1 MRLPPAV
8 RPPRRAAEAAAAFG
22 ERGLRWDVRGKA
34 AFVGVGLALAGAGR
48 VANAAGALPAE
59 PRYVFEHVGEEKG
72 FATRT
77 VISLHQ
83 DRQGFLWVGTLVG
96 LHRFDGASFQLV
108 SGPGGVPET
117 AVYSV
122 RESPDGTL
130 FASTGA
136 GLFER
141 VGHRFEAVALPA
153 PADSLDPFEPF
164 AFDGRGRL
172 LVATAR
178 GLVRRTEGAF
188 EPIGPPLPV
197 SAVHVTSSGEVWCAG
212 GARAFRL
219 TPAGVVAHEVPD
231 LPGDPVRSFASSPG
245 GGLWI
250 RTARHLLRR
259 DRDRFV
265 PDDDGL
271 PGGNDYGAPFVDRF
285 GELWVPTPVGLYHRE
300 GRRWRRL
307 GRAQGMGANAV
318 IAVTE
323 DREGALW
330 IGFGGAGLDRWPGRR
345 LWSAWGTEEGLPNEV
360 VWGTVRDTSG
370 RLLIATSDGLAI
382 VDPGRPGIRFVNER
396 DGLAGRTVRH
406 LAASSDGT
414 VWAVSVPGG
423 LSRIDP
429 ARGTARVV
437 RDLPEAPVNVTSS
450 PDGAAYL
457 VSRNHVF
464 RLGDRLVELPFP
476 AGLEGMAGRLVA
488 ADGGVLWERGRS
500 GLFRFDGTRWRLF
513 TAKDGLLDAP
523 VDEVGAVTGE
533 EAWVRYRSGQAL
545 SRLRLRGGGLDV
557 RHFRRSDGLLDT
569 APFFIGRD
577 AGGRAWLGGENGISV
592 VAPDGRVR
600 SFTRADGLIWND
612 CSDGGFLAEP
622 DGSVL
627 VGTSR
632 GLARYDPTG
641 GEELPVAPEVSLTS
655 VALGGREAVPG
666 NEVPWD
672 RRDLAARFAALT
684 FRSPGD
690 VLFRYR
696 LSGLE
701 SEAIETPLREARY
714 PSLPA
719 GTYRFEVSCRSAAGL
734 WSTRPATF
742 DLTILPPWW
751 QTWPFRIGLALA
763 ALAASAGAVKARVAR
778 LERRQEQLEAQVA
791 ERTRLLDERNRELQR
806 ANRRLGDAQKRLAE
820 LQRSAPDSLG
830 NLGEWGRRLAE
841 ETARMAGLETL
852 AIFTR
857 HGETVTPLFPTARRA
872 PSADELHAAA
882 AGRGTS
888 GAHGLVPVLGPTGE
902 LHGTLAIDGPLE
914 RLGDVERQ
922 LLETLARHLGTTL
935 DLASLRR
942 RLQDAQSEREASRS
956 ELHRQGIDTLRE
968 CPRCGRCFD
977 QRLERCAADGAE
989 LASTRLLP
997 LRLGGRYR
1005 LRRLLGEGGM
1015 GAVFLAVDETT
1026 GQRRAVKIV
1035 RAEHLND
1042 VVVRTR
1048 FEREAQLVARISHP
1062 GVVTLVDSGELP
1074 DGSRFLV
1081 MELLEGFDLGRIVEA
1096 RGPGTPAQVA
1106 EVLRQAGAALQA
1118 AHLLGVLHRDLKPSN
1133 LFLQPRR
1140 DGFGVK
1146 VVDFGLA
1153 KAMGEKSK
1161 ATQTGFVVGSP
1172 MYMSPEQ
1179 IREES
1184 LDGRS
1189 DLFSLASVGYELL
1202 TGVAAFEGANVAEIF
1217 TRILQEPPA
1226 PFATFLPGF
1235 PVEVEALYAEA
1246 FEKKPARRPAGVGAW
1261 VGRVVPALGGVP
1273 STVSGWPIEAIH
1285 AEAAAFLSGF
1295 VAESSG

>member
-1 MRLPPAV
+1 V
-8 RPPRRAAEAAAAFG
+8 RGAAAF
-22 ERGLRWDVRGKA
+22 LS
-34 AFVGVGLALAGAGR
+34 VGLALAGAGR
-48 VANAAGALPAE
+48 VAAAAGVLPPD

-77 VISLHQ
+77 VVSLCQ
-83 DRQGFLWVGTLVG
+83 DREGFLWVGTLNG
-96 LHRFDGASFQLV
+96 LHRFDGASFQLL

-122 RESPDGTL
+122 REAPDGTL
-130 FASTGA
+130 FVSTGA
-136 GLFER
+136 GLYQR
-141 VGHRFEAVALPA
+141 ARGRFEKVSLPA
-153 PADSLDPFEPF
+153 QADSLEAFEPF

-172 LVATAR
+172 LVATSS
-178 GLVRRTEGAF
+178 GLLRRTDGVI

-197 SAVHVTSSGEVWCAG
+197 SAVHASPAGELWCASG
-212 GARAFRL
+212 TRAFRL
-219 TPAGVVAHEVPD
+219 TPTGAVAHEVSG
-231 LPGDPVRSFASSPG
+231 LPGDAVRSFASAPDG
-245 GGLWI
+245 TLWI

-259 DRDRFV
+259 DGDRFV
-265 PDDDGL
+265 LDDDGL
-271 PGGNDYGAPFVDRF
+271 PGGNDYGGPFADRF
-285 GELWVPTPVGLYHRE
+285 GELWVPTPVGLYRRE
-300 GRRWRRL
+300 AGRWRRL

-345 LWSAWGTEEGLPNEV
+345 LWSAWGAEEGLPNEV
-360 VWGTVRDTSG
+360 VWGMVRDPAG

-382 VDPGRPGIRFVNER
+382 VDPGRPGIRVVNER

-406 LAASSDGT
+406 LAAASDGS
-414 VWAVSVPGG
+414 VWALSVPGG

-429 ARGTARVV
+429 SRGTARAIH
-437 RDLPEAPVNVTSS
+437 DLPEPPVNVSAS
-450 PDGAAYL
+450 PDGTPYL

-464 RLGDRLVELPFP
+464 RLGDRLLELPFP
-476 AGLEGMAGRLVA
+476 SGLEGMAGRLVA
-488 ADGGVLWERGRS
+488 ANGGVLWERSRS

-513 TAKDGLLDAP
+513 TEADGLLPGA
-523 VDEVGAVTGE
+523 VDEVGAVTAD
-533 EAWVRYRSGQAL
+533 EAWVRYRSSPAI
-545 SRLRLRGGGLDV
+545 SRVRLRGGGLDV

-577 AGGRAWLGGENGISV
+577 AGGRVFLGGENGISV

-600 SFTRADGLIWND
+600 SLTRADGLIWND
-612 CSDGGFLAEP
+612 CSDGAFLAEP

-641 GEELPVAPEVSLTS
+641 GEELPGAPAVALTS
-655 VALGGREAVPG
+655 VTLGGREAIPG
-666 NEVPWD
+666 GEVPWS
-672 RRDLAARFAALT
+672 RRLLVARFAALT
-684 FRSPGD
+684 YRSRGD
-690 VLFRYR
+690 VRFRYR

-701 SEAIETPLREARY
+701 SEATETALREARY
-714 PSLPA
+714 PALPA

-734 WSTRPATF
+734 WSARPAAF

-751 QTWPFRIGLALA
+751 QTWPFRLGVAVVVLA
-763 ALAASAGAVKARVAR
+763 AGAGAVKLRVAR
-778 LERRQEQLEAQVA
+778 LERRQAQLEAQVT
-791 ERTRLLDERNRELQR
+791 ERTRLLDERNRDLQR
-806 ANRRLGDAQKRLAE
+806 ANLRLGEAQKRLAD
-820 LQRSAPDSLG
+820 LQLSAPDSLG
-830 NLGEWGRRLAE
+830 SLGDWGRRLAG
-841 ETARMAGLETL
+841 ETARMAGLEAL
-852 AIFTR
+852 DVFR
-857 HGETVTPLFPTARRA
+857 RNGETVTPLFPTTRPV
-872 PSADELHAAA
+872 PSADELRAA
-882 AGRGTS
+882 AGFGGAAPRGT
-888 GAHGLVPVLGPTGE
+888 GLVPVLGPTGE
-902 LHGTLAIDGPLE
+902 LHGALAIDGSLD

-935 DLASLRR
+935 DMASLRR
-942 RLQDAQSEREASRS
+942 RLQDAQNEREASRV
-956 ELHRQGIDTLRE
+956 ELHRRGIDTLRE
-968 CPRCGRCFD
+968 CPRCGRCYD
-977 QRLERCAADGAE
+977 QRLERCEADGAE

-1015 GAVFLAVDETT
+1015 GAVFLAVDEAT
-1026 GQRRAVKIV
+1026 GLRRAVKIV

-1048 FEREAQLVARISHP
+1048 FEREAQLVARIAHP
-1062 GVVTLVDSGELP
+1062 GVVSHVDSGELP

-1081 MELLEGFDLGRIVEA
+1081 MELLEGFDLGRILEA

-1133 LFLQPRR
+1133 LFLQPRP
-1140 DGFGVK
+1140 DGFEVK

-1153 KAMGEKSK
+1153 KSMGEKSK

-1202 TGVAAFEGANVAEIF
+1202 TGVAPFEGPNVAEIF
-1217 TRILQEPPA
+1217 TRILQQAPA
-1226 PFATFLPGF
+1226 SFTRYLPGF
-1235 PVEVEALYAEA
+1235 PPDVEAVYTSA

-1261 VGRVVPALGGVP
+1261 VARVVPALEGVP
-1273 STVSGWPIEAIH
+1273 PTVSGWPIPAIR
-1285 AEAAAFLSGF
+1285 AEAAAFVSGF
-1295 VAESSG
+1295 VAESAG